1 VTEKRSAAERRN
13 EILQAALHV
22 FVRKGYA
29 QTRMEDIVTQ
39 SGLSKGALYWHYK
52 SKRDLFLDLIDHWM
66 DRFAPLMR
74 PGYHQHKSA
83 SKILEDICRFTVRV
97 FKRDEDWF
105 LAELELWAW
114 AARDE
119 EILERGRKL
128 VNRMLEEFK
137 AVLESGIRR
146 GEFRSDIDVDLV
158 ALLLLNTL
166 QGMVWFV
173 LFQPLSFTVDQYV
186 KMGLE
191 AILAQIQKEPSE
203 KGDSGKNE

>member
-1 VTEKRSAAERRN
+1 MTEKRTPAERRN

-97 FKRDEDWF
+97 FKRDRDWF

-114 AARDE
+114 AARDG
-119 EILERGRKL
+119 EILERGRRL
-128 VNRMLEEFK
+128 VNRMLAEFR
-137 AVLESGIRR
+137 AVLESGVRR
-146 GEFRSDIDVDLV
+146 GEFRADLDVNLT

-173 LFQPLSFTVDQYV
+173 LFQPLPFTVDDYV
-186 KMGLE
+186 KTGLE
-191 AILAQIQKEPSE
+191 AILTQIRNESSE
-203 KGDSGKNE
+203 KGEHTQNE

>member
-1 VTEKRSAAERRN
+1 MTEKRSAAERRN